1 MSEAAATLE
10 RYKRMLEE
18 HDWEFDHSDDARVWR
33 LGRLAQEQLEF
44 LRREIDPDYKIWN
57 AHAPAAHRRHIP
69 NLNPQF
75 PDCDS

>member
-1 MSEAAATLE
+1 MSEATKTLE

-18 HDWEFDHSDDARVWR
+18 HDWEFEYSDDARAWR
-33 LGRLAQEQLEF
+33 LGRLALEQLQF
-44 LRREIDPDYKIWN
+44 LRRELDPDYRIWN
-57 AHAPAAHRRHIP
+57 QLAPAAHRHHIP